1 MTIRKGKREDLPQVM
16 ELIQELAAF
25 EKEPHEVDTSIAQME
40 KDGFGEQPVFEFFVA
55 EDEEISRIVG
65 LALYFYSYSTW
76 KGKCLYLED
85 LIVTQSYR
93 GKGIGKQLFDK
104 MMMQA
109 KAVDARR
116 VVWQVLDWNEPAIRF
131 YQSLGA
137 AMPKEWITCR
147 LTKEQIQ
154 QYQPLH

>member
-1 MTIRKGKREDLPQVM
+1 MTIRKGNKEDLPQVIK
-16 ELIQELAAF
+16 LIQELAAF
-25 EKEPHEVDTSIAQME
+25 EREPHAVETTVAQME

-55 EDEEISRIVG
+55 EGEHIVG

-85 LIVTQSYR
+85 LIVTQSQR
-93 GKGIGKQLFDK
+93 GKGIGKLLFDK
-104 MMMQA
+104 IMLQA
-109 KAVDARR
+109 KAADAHR

-131 YQSLGA
+131 YESLGA

-147 LTKEQIQ
+147 LTREQIQ
-154 QYQPLH
+154 QYGS